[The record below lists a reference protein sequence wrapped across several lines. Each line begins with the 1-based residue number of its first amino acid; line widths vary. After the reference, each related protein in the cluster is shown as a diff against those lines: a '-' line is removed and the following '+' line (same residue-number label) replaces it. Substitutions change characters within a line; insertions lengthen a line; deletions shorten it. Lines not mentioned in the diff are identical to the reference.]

1 MSIDVRSRLGRRVAD
16 LAEDFAQRLGG
27 WASLSDTMIASI
39 RRAAELS
46 SLAEE
51 VRTNALRD
59 GNIDPIGLDW
69 FASASRA
76 VRALQLDRPRE
87 PEPMRSRNISPPM
100 ALLSP
105 GRRASRQAGVVRE
118 TRRTARRPTGKGHP
132 ARRPRAS
139 TTEAASDQDR
149 APRGSAA
156 GHLALHGAGVRHRG
170 PFAPAAPRCLP
181 ANPRDRGGGRTPRS
195 SCAASASSPEQLH
208 HPLHRGMP

>member
-87 PEPMRSRNISPPM
+87 PEPMRSRKS
-100 ALLSP
+100 
-105 GRRASRQAGVVRE
+105 GRVVRE

-132 ARRPRAS
+132 ARRPRPP

-149 APRGSAA
+149 AP
-156 GHLALHGAGVRHRG
+156 
-170 PFAPAAPRCLP
+170 
-181 ANPRDRGGGRTPRS
+181 
-195 SCAASASSPEQLH
+195 
-208 HPLHRGMP
+208 

>member
-105 GRRASRQAGVVRE
+105 GRRAMSGRGGSRNATYGQTSHRQ
-118 TRRTARRPTGKGHP
+118 
-132 ARRPRAS
+132 RAS
-139 TTEAASDQDR
+139 CATTSTSD
-149 APRGSAA
+149 
-156 GHLALHGAGVRHRG
+156 H
-170 PFAPAAPRCLP
+170 
-181 ANPRDRGGGRTPRS
+181 GGRK
-195 SCAASASSPEQLH
+195 
-208 HPLHRGMP
+208 